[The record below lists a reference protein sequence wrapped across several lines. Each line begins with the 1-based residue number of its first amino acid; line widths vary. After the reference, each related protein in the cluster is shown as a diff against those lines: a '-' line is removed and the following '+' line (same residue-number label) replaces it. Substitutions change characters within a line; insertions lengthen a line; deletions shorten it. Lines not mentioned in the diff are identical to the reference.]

1 MEDAPKVLGYASISK
16 GTVRATAGGGQHHGL
31 GAPPPSAH
39 FQLFGGRQYI
49 VKKTSRHGRLNH
61 LTSNNVDFVCPD
73 NGNVNL
79 IWRIS
84 AETTA
89 KISWGLVTPC

>member
-1 MEDAPKVLGYASISK
+1 LLQNFVIEPKMAPTSIKV
-16 GTVRATAGGGQHHGL
+16 AGCGKCHCGQS
-31 GAPPPSAH
+31 PPPSAH
-39 FQLFGGRQYI
+39 FRLFGGRKQTDN
-49 VKKTSRHGRLNH
+49 KTSHHQRLNR
-61 LTSNNVDFVCPD
+61 LTSINIDIVHANDGNVD
-73 NGNVNL
+73 L

>member
-1 MEDAPKVLGYASISK
+1 MTNNKMWERESPQKIVGS
-16 GTVRATAGGGQHHGL
+16 T
-31 GAPPPSAH
+31 PSAH

-49 VKKTSRHGRLNH
+49 VKKTSRHQRLNR
-61 LTSNNVDFVCPD
+61 LTSI
-73 NGNVNL
+73 NVNFVRPNDGDVDL

-89 KISWGLVTPC
+89 KVSWGLVTPC

>member
-1 MEDAPKVLGYASISK
+1 MELNHRTK
-16 GTVRATAGGGQHHGL
+16 GGGGGGHHH
-31 GAPPPSAH
+31 PPAH
-39 FQLFGGRQYI
+39 ISSYLVGDNKLTKNSCHQ
-49 VKKTSRHGRLNH
+49 RLNH
-61 LTSNNVDFVCPD
+61 LTSINVDFVHPD
-73 NGNVNL
+73 DGNVDL